1 MTKISR
7 GTNHLFF
14 AYGSNMNPGQISSR
28 CYKPEACAIAR
39 LFGHSLS
46 FYGWSKRWDGG
57 EATVTPKTG
66 EEVWGVVYKLT
77 LSDSER
83 LDSWQDVRLDGTGA
97 YFLYPTEVVDAEGN
111 EYSVLLYKRFLSWE
125 PCSPSEEYMDAVIS
139 GALFHG
145 LPSDYVEALKGIKTV
160 KASFP
165 APRIFEHERS
175 ATFGSNA
182 CDCGGL
188 KKSGSDYPET
198 A

>member
-1 MTKISR
+1 MTRISHVA
-7 GTNHLFF
+7 NHLFF
-14 AYGSNMNPGQISSR
+14 AYGSNMNPGQIISR
-28 CYKPEACAIAR
+28 CFKAEACAIAR
-39 LFGHSLS
+39 LPGHEIA
-46 FYGWSKRWDGG
+46 FYGHSKRWDGG

-66 EEVWGVVYKLT
+66 KGVWGIVYKLT

-97 YFLYPTEVVDAEGN
+97 YFHYPTVVMGMEGN
-111 EYSVLLYKRFLSWE
+111 EYPVLLYKRFLSGE
-125 PCSPSEEYMDAVIS
+125 PGSPSEEYMDAVIS

-145 LPSDYVEALKGIKTV
+145 LPSDYVEELKGIKTV

-175 ATFGSNA
+175 ATFGNNS

-188 KKSGSDYPET
+188 KKTGSY
-198 A
+198 